1 VDDAAVLAAM
11 ARAVDG
17 AVRDL
22 VHDDCRWVQMA
33 LKPLNCPAAGW
44 VTTTLAEVK
53 TFPPPT
59 GIWLVVPSA
68 APPLAEPGVLP
79 AGAALA
85 VPDGLLLLAPQAVRV
100 AARPARPMP
109 ASAPRRLV
117 YMIG

>member
-1 VDDAAVLAAM
+1 VDDAAVLGAVFAAV
-11 ARAVDG
+11 AGAVDG

-22 VHDDCRWVQMA
+22 VHDA
-33 LKPLNCPAAGW
+33 LQVGADGTESLELPAAGW

-68 APPLAEPGVLP
+68 APSLAEAGMRP

-85 VPDGLLLLAPQAVRV
+85 VPDGLLALQAVRV
-100 AARPARPMP
+100 AARPTP
-109 ASAPRRLV
+109 ASAPRRV
-117 YMIG
+117 ASMVG